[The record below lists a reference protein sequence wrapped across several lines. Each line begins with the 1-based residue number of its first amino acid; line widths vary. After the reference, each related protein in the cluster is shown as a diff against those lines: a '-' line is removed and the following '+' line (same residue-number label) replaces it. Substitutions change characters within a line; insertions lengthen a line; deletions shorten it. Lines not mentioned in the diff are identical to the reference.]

1 MPVLPACAVMRRVWM
16 VFRRGS
22 MFFRMKT
29 TLILPDPVYR
39 KLKRLATERGETLS
53 HLVTELLRRGL
64 AYPPERSDLPDL
76 PSRRVGE
83 ILVDLDD
90 REELYRVLDEE
101 TDPTAEETASG

>member
-1 MPVLPACAVMRRVWM
+1 
-16 VFRRGS
+16 
-22 MFFRMKT
+22 MKT

-64 AYPPERSDLPDL
+64 AGPLERKDLPAL

-83 ILVDLDD
+83 ILAGFDD
-90 REELYRVLDEE
+90 REELYRVLDEDADQAFE
-101 TDPTAEETASG
+101 PDGTG